1 MCKLI
6 KYGLVFIC
14 LLGGLSVRANATTQ
28 TNEALKLQRLK
39 KEVSEHY
46 FSNGKQ
52 AIGTADEAIVL
63 AYKLKDSVA
72 LADLF
77 KMYGVMLYF
86 GGDHQKALEYYL
98 KSLDFFKAKKDLKG
112 CAGVYNE
119 MGTLYK
125 KSNRLNEAQAMFDNS
140 FQLSFQIKDTSCMAS
155 ALNNGGIV
163 FEMRNDL
170 NGALN
175 SYNKALKLYV
185 QISDSIGQSY
195 CFENIGGIYLM
206 QKNYGL
212 AEQFLLKS
220 LTYRL
225 AKKMDQPIAF
235 SYLYL
240 GDLYQQKGDYLKAI
254 GMYEKALNLSEKL
267 QYPDLQQRAYYALA
281 EVNKQVGGYEKA
293 LVYYTKA
300 TTIKDSLFNAMR
312 SQQLTEIQTK
322 YEVENKVQENT
333 LLKQKL
339 ELEGQKARNRNLIL
353 LVFLISL
360 FLLVIGGLF
369 YYKRRQHELELQT
382 NTKIQNAEQEQRLR
396 ISHDLHDHVGAQLS
410 YVVSNLDIAN
420 TEFKKQHYDSKRLMS
435 VTEMSKQAI
444 LTLRETVW
452 ALSNEAISIE
462 AFSDKFKAYVQK
474 MSEFSTDTEITIIDK
489 IENNETLPPNVAL
502 HLFRICQEA
511 FSNALKHAQASK
523 ISIVFSNSKAV
534 FFQYKIHDNG
544 IGFDTDEASK
554 KGHYG
559 LQNMQHRAAEI
570 GANYCLKTSI
580 HNGTEILIS
589 IQSKNTTYA

>member
-1 MCKLI
+1 MCKFI
-6 KYGLVFIC
+6 KYGLALIW
-14 LLGGLSVRANATTQ
+14 LLSGLYLHSQTHSQ
-28 TNEALKLQRLK
+28 TNDAIKLQRLK

-52 AIGTADEAIVL
+52 AMGTADEAIL
-63 AYKLKDSVA
+63 LGNKLKDTIA
-72 LADLF
+72 LADLY

-86 GGDHQKALEYYL
+86 GGDHQKALQYYL
-98 KSLDFFKAKKDLKG
+98 KSLYFFKAKKDLKG

-125 KSNRLNEAQAMFDNS
+125 KSNRLNESQEMFYNS
-140 FQLSFQIKDTSCMAS
+140 YQLSLQIRDTACMAS

-170 NGALN
+170 DAALKA
-175 SYNKALKLYV
+175 YNTALKLYV

-195 CFENIGGIYLM
+195 CFENIGGVYLM
-206 QKNYGL
+206 QKNFEM

-220 LTYRL
+220 LAFRI
-225 AKKMDQPIAF
+225 AKKMNQPIAF

-240 GDLYQQKGDYLKAI
+240 GDLYQQKNDFSKAL
-254 GMYEKALNLSEKL
+254 GMYEKAANLSEIL
-267 QYPDLQQRAYYALA
+267 QYPDLQQRAYYALS
-281 EVNKQVGGYEKA
+281 ETNKQVGAYEKA

-322 YEVENKVQENT
+322 YEVENKVQENI

-339 ELEGQKARNRNLIL
+339 ELEGQRASNRNLIL
-353 LVFLISL
+353 LIFLISL

-369 YYKRRQHELELQT
+369 YYKRRQNELELQT
-382 NTKIQNAEQEQRLR
+382 FAKIQNAEQEQRLR

-420 TEFKKQHYDSKRLMS
+420 AEFGKQHYDMKRLMS

-452 ALSNEAISIE
+452 ALSNEAISME

-474 MSEFSTDTEITIIDK
+474 MSEFSTDTDITIIDE

-511 FSNALKHAQASK
+511 FSNALKHSQASK
-523 ISIVFSNSKAV
+523 ISIVFSNSKAL
-534 FFQYKIHDNG
+534 FFQYKIRDNG
-544 IGFDTDEASK
+544 IGFDTEEASK

-570 GANYCLKTSI
+570 GANYTLHTSVQS
-580 HNGTEILIS
+580 GTEILIS
-589 IQSKNTTYA
+589 IQTKNTTYA